1 MQLGIT
7 GFLFSFLLVSPS
19 STFNPGCNQDRTG
32 KKEKGKRKE
41 KIEPH
46 LTLY

>member
-1 MQLGIT
+1 LASPVFF
-7 GFLFSFLLVSPS
+7 FLS
-19 STFNPGCNQDRTG
+19 SLSLPVQRLTQDATKIERE